1 MLNKL
6 NLVKE
11 LKEDFG
17 FDHFQIIN
25 LLNGTHYKDIV
36 ILDKSLIELYNE
48 YIKGQYCWGNYRPI
62 NELNDFLDMLNGSL
76 VFKLCENAD
85 DLSDGVRDYFA
96 YSDGQL
102 FFCSAGRLTDDMNN
116 DKDFRD
122 YLDNIGY
129 FDEAKMELRKVLDR
143 NFSKVE
149 V

>member
-11 LKEDFG
+11 LKEQFG
-17 FDHFQIIN
+17 FDDFQIVK
-25 LLNGTHYKDIV
+25 LLNGAHFKDTISF
-36 ILDKSLIELYNE
+36 DKSLIDLYNE
-48 YIKGQYCWGNYRPI
+48 YIRGEYYWGNYRPI
-62 NELNDFLDMLNGSL
+62 DELDDFLDTLSGSL

-85 DLSDGVRDYFA
+85 DLSNGVRDYFA

-102 FFCSAGRLTDDMNN
+102 FFCSAGRLIDDMNN
-116 DKDFRD
+116 DKDFRN

-129 FDEAKMELRKVLDR
+129 FDEIKMELGKVLDR